1 MTFFWEKFPFWGQK
15 FLMNFFLVINQIF
28 QIFPFFSQILPIF
41 AILNVIFHH
50 FLTRKTPLFAL
61 FILSRESDNTTS
73 LNIRGDQ
80 CMGRP
85 PTSHFGGTV
94 PPAPLGLRP

>member
-73 LNIRGDQ
+73 LNIRG
-80 CMGRP
+80 
-85 PTSHFGGTV
+85 TNAWAV
-94 PPAPLGLRP
+94 PPPHILGGPSPQPP